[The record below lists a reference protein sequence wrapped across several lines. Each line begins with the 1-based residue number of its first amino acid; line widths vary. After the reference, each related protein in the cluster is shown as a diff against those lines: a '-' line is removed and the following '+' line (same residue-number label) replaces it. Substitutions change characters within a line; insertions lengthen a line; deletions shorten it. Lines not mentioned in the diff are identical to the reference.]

1 MIKFC
6 HISPTPHL
14 DDFCKDNKAHLI
26 LAHLVETDERYA
38 YWYKQRKEFKILD
51 NSAFEMYKQGRD
63 MYSPDKLLEM
73 GAKVKADVIVMSDY
87 PNEHPSKTIEAA
99 EKLGPIFHANG
110 YQTFFVPQSKIGE
123 LEDYIAAWE
132 YAATSPNVDFIGNS
146 ILGAPNAFG
155 NIEKGNKLQ
164 RFLSRWRIMDILYR
178 RGILDKLQQNGKK
191 IHFLGMV
198 DGPNEIALVK
208 DYHKYIFSWDS
219 SSAIWHGLMG
229 IEYDSSP
236 TGLLNGKNETEVD
249 FDFHAYDDAHIT
261 KARTNK
267 AYIEDLINV
276 YKP

>member
-14 DDFCKDNKAHLI
+14 DDFCKGNQAHLI
-26 LAHLVETDERYA
+26 LAHLVETDEHYA

-63 MYSPDKLLEM
+63 MYSSDKLLEM

-87 PNEHPSKTIEAA
+87 PNQHSSKTIEAA
-99 EKLGPIFHANG
+99 ERLGPEFHADG
-110 YQTFFVPQSKIGE
+110 YQTFFVPQSRIGD
-123 LEDYIAAWE
+123 LEDYINAWD
-132 YAATSPNVDFIGNS
+132 YAANSPHVDFIGNS

-164 RFLSRWRIMDILYR
+164 RFLSRWEIMRILDE
-178 RGILDKLQQNGKK
+178 RGILEKLHKNGKK

-198 DGPNEIALVK
+198 DGPNEINLVR

-219 SSAIWHGLMG
+219 SSAIWHGLLG
-229 IEYDSSP
+229 VEYDNSP
-236 TGLLNGKNETEVD
+236 TGLINGKNETEVD
-249 FDFHAYDDAHIT
+249 FHFHTTDQKLIDTALYNRKI
-261 KARTNK
+261 
-267 AYIEDLINV
+267 IERLTNV
-276 YKP
+276 Y